1 MRKIVKY
8 PNPILSIKTK
18 EVCNFDEHLHSVLDE
33 MRLIMEQ
40 EKGIG
45 LAANQVNEDL
55 SVFIMKSQTVLGR
68 GEIIEFNN
76 PKILSTSKTYQQ
88 IDEGCLSAPGISLR
102 IQRDKELHV
111 QYQDR
116 YGNIK
121 EGILTEIEAI
131 CFQHELDHLN
141 GIFFIDK
148 ASRNERRAALKTL
161 GLK

>member
-8 PNPILSIKTK
+8 PNPILVTKTK
-18 EVCNFDEHLHSVLDE
+18 EVQAFDEALHSLLDE
-33 MRLIMEQ
+33 MCQIMEQ
-40 EKGIG
+40 ANGIG
-45 LAANQVNEDL
+45 LAANQVSESL

-68 GEIIEFNN
+68 GEIIEFIN
-76 PKILSTSKTYQQ
+76 PKILDWNGHYQ
-88 IDEGCLSAPGISLR
+88 IDEGCLSAPGIYLR
-102 IQRDKELHV
+102 IHRFKEIDV

-116 YGNIK
+116 CGNIK
-121 EGILTEIEAI
+121 QGILTDIEAI

-141 GIFFIDK
+141 GIFFIEK